1 MKNLDDDVYVGK
13 FFTRAMKIP
22 MMVGRLIDGTRL
34 WGGPY
39 TVPQLVA
46 GFIALLVLWQ
56 AFAWFFSTGFIL
68 TDAILVIFGAWGVAY
83 MTGRIPESRR
93 NLFNVMTSAASAT
106 TASKTGLYRGVPF
119 KIQQP
124 RLPRPFKTEQQCQ
137 QIAEKRRAEK
147 MRALQQLRAEQGSPG
162 SPVPAPA
169 RPITATSRTTTST
182 SRASSGSVAPQA
194 TGRGAVRKSTLENI
208 LAARNNTP

>member
-1 MKNLDDDVYVGK
+1 MKNHDDDLIVGK

-22 MMVGRLIDGTRL
+22 LMVGRLIDGTRL

-39 TVPQLVA
+39 TVPQIVA

-68 TDAILVIFGAWGVAY
+68 TDAIMVVLGAWGVAFLV
-83 MTGRIPESRR
+83 GRLPDSRR
-93 NLFNVMTSAASAT
+93 NLFNMMTSMASAT
-106 TASKTGLYRGVPF
+106 ATSKTGFYRGSPF

-137 QIAEKRRAEK
+137 QLAEQRRVEKR
-147 MRALQQLRAEQGSPG
+147 RALQQLDASHGSA
-162 SPVPAPA
+162 VTLTA
-169 RPITATSRTTTST
+169 RPITTT
-182 SRASSGSVAPQA
+182 SRASSGAAAHQAPGQG
-194 TGRGAVRKSTLENI
+194 TIRKSTLESI
-208 LAARNNTP
+208 LAARKNTP

>member
-1 MKNLDDDVYVGK
+1 MKNLDNDVIVGK

-22 MMVGRLIDGTRL
+22 LMVGRLIDGTRL

-39 TVPQLVA
+39 TVPQIVA

-68 TDAILVIFGAWGVAY
+68 TDAILVILGAWGVAFLV
-83 MTGRIPESRR
+83 GRLPESRR
-93 NLFNVMTSAASAT
+93 NLFNMMTSMASAT
-106 TASKTGLYRGVPF
+106 ATSKTGFYRGSPF

-137 QIAEKRRAEK
+137 QLAEQRRVEKR
-147 MRALQQLRAEQGSPG
+147 RALQQLDASHGSA
-162 SPVPAPA
+162 VTLTA
-169 RPITATSRTTTST
+169 RPITATSR
-182 SRASSGSVAPQA
+182 ASSGAAVHQAPGQGP
-194 TGRGAVRKSTLENI
+194 TRKSTLESI
-208 LAARNNTP
+208 LAARKNTP

>member
-1 MKNLDDDVYVGK
+1 MKNLDDDVIVGK

-22 MMVGRLIDGTRL
+22 LMVGRLIDGTRL

-39 TVPQLVA
+39 TVPQIVA

-68 TDAILVIFGAWGVAY
+68 TDAIMVVLGAWGVAFLV
-83 MTGRIPESRR
+83 GRLPDSRR
-93 NLFNVMTSAASAT
+93 NLFNMMTSMASAT
-106 TASKTGLYRGVPF
+106 ATSKTGFYRGSPF

-137 QIAEKRRAEK
+137 QLAEQRRVEKR
-147 MRALQQLRAEQGSPG
+147 RALQQLDASHGSA
-162 SPVPAPA
+162 VTLTA
-169 RPITATSRTTTST
+169 RPITTT
-182 SRASSGSVAPQA
+182 SRASSGAAAHQAPGQ
-194 TGRGAVRKSTLENI
+194 GAIRKSTLESI
-208 LAARNNTP
+208 LAARKNTP

>member
-1 MKNLDDDVYVGK
+1 MKNHDDDVIVGK

-22 MMVGRLIDGTRL
+22 LMVGRLIDGTRL

-56 AFAWFFSTGFIL
+56 VFAWFFSTGFIL
-68 TDAILVIFGAWGVAY
+68 TDAILVVSGAWGVTY
-83 MTGRIPESRR
+83 LTGRLPESRR
-93 NLFNVMTSAASAT
+93 NLFNMMTSMASAT
-106 TASKTGLYRGVPF
+106 TTSKTGFYRGSPF

-137 QIAEKRRAEK
+137 QLAEQKRLEKR
-147 MRALQQLRAEQGSPG
+147 RALQQLDASHRSA
-162 SPVPAPA
+162 VALPA
-169 RPITATSRTTTST
+169 RPLTATSRTTGSHV
-182 SRASSGSVAPQA
+182 SSGAVAPQA
-194 TGRGAVRKSTLENI
+194 TGRGTIRKSTLESI
-208 LAARNNTP
+208 LAARNNT

>member
-39 TVPQLVA
+39 TVPQLIA

-68 TDAILVIFGAWGVAY
+68 TDAILVVFGAWGVAY
-83 MTGRIPESRR
+83 MTGRLPESRR

-124 RLPRPFKTEQQCQ
+124 KLPRPFKTEQQCQ
-137 QIAEKRRAEK
+137 QIAEKRRLEK
-147 MRALQQLRAEQGSPG
+147 MRALERLDSLHGS
-162 SPVPAPA
+162 SVTAPA
-169 RPITATSRTTTST
+169 RPITTT
-182 SRASSGSVAPQA
+182 SRASSGAAAPQA
-194 TGRGAVRKSTLENI
+194 TGQGVVRKSTLESI
-208 LAARNNTP
+208 LAARNTTP